1 MGAWR
6 TRITRMTACLG
17 ALAMVGTL
25 TVGTAHADG
34 RGGDHHETGH
44 HHGDDE
50 RTVPHL
56 RDLQHIVVLMQEN
69 RSFDDYFGQLN
80 AYGQRRTAAEPTT
93 GNADPTNPNGPAIT
107 PFHMPLPCQVADT
120 NHSWTGTHAEIDGG
134 KMDGFTAQ
142 NVDPADATGSRSMGY
157 YDQTDLPFY
166 YALAN
171 TFGIGDRYFASV
183 PGPTYPNRFYEMT
196 GTSFGHIQNDAPPPA
211 GFTQK
216 TIFGLLSDAG
226 ISWKVY
232 YAQFPVASFF
242 ADVRAHAQNVVPIAQ
257 YFADAKAGTLPQVAF
272 VEPMYIGTMSQES
285 DEHPPANIQVGQQFT
300 AGIVN
305 ALMASPNWTSSAFIL
320 TYDEHGGFYDHV
332 APPAAPAPDNIP
344 PMLKPGDTPVGFTQY
359 GVRVPFVVVSPF
371 SKPHFVSH
379 DVSDHTS
386 ILRFIERRYHLAPL
400 TRRDAQANTL
410 LEYFDFAH
418 PHFDKPPVLPAATID
433 QAKAARCAALHPGI
447 LGL

>member
-332 APPAAPAPDNIP
+332 TPPAAAAPDDSVSPTAFDRQEAARSSRN
-344 PMLKPGDTPVGFTQY
+344 QY
-359 GVRVPFVVVSPF
+359 LLAPDYQFRFDRLGLRVPAILVSPLVGRGTVD
-371 SKPHFVSH
+371 STPY
-379 DVSDHTS
+379 DHTS
-386 ILRFIERRYHLAPL
+386 ILATVRDVFGTRPL
-400 TRRDAQANTL
+400 TKRDAASKS
-410 LEYFDFAH
+410 FAGQ
-418 PHFDKPPVLPAATID
+418 LCGPARKD
-433 QAKAARCAALHPGI
+433 
-447 LGL
+447 

>member
-1 MGAWR
+1 MGWR
-6 TRITRMTACLG
+6 TRITACLG

-34 RGGDHHETGH
+34 HARGHDRE
-44 HHGDDE
+44 DA
-50 RTVPHL
+50 RKVAHL

-80 AYGQRRTAAEPTT
+80 AFGQRGTAPEPTT
-93 GNADPTNPNGPAIT
+93 GNPDPTNPGGPAIR
-107 PFHMPLPCQVADT
+107 PFHFPLPCQVADT
-120 NHSWTGTHAEIDGG
+120 NHSWSGTHAEIDGG

-142 NVDPADATGSRSMGY
+142 NVDPADPNGRRAMGY

-166 YALAN
+166 YSLAN

-183 PGPTYPNRFYEMT
+183 PGPTFPNRFYEMT
-196 GTSFGHIQNDAPPPA
+196 GTSFGHIRNDFPPA
-211 GFTQK
+211 SGYTQK
-216 TIFGLLSDAG
+216 TIFGLLQDAG

-232 YAQFPVASFF
+232 YAQFPTAAFF
-242 ADVRAHAQNVVPIAQ
+242 SDVKAHMDHVVPVAQ

-272 VEPMYIGTMSQES
+272 VEPTYIGTIAQES
-285 DEHPPANIQVGQQFT
+285 DEHPPANIQVGQQFA

-305 ALMASPNWTSSAFIL
+305 ALMASPDWSSSAFLL
-320 TYDEHGGFYDHV
+320 TYDEHGGLYDHV
-332 APPAAPAPDNIP
+332 APPKAPAPDDIP
-344 PMLKPGDTPVGFTQY
+344 PMLQPGDTPVGFTQY

-371 SKPHFVSH
+371 AKPHFVSH
-379 DVSDHTS
+379 QVSDHTS
-386 ILRFIERRYHLAPL
+386 ILRFIERRFHLRPL
-400 TRRDAQANTL
+400 TRRDARANTL

-418 PHFDKPPVLPAATID
+418 PHFEKPPVLPAATID
-433 QAKAARCAALHPGI
+433 QAKAAQCAAAHPGI